1 MRRLLVFA
9 VFVVLFA
16 PALPSAVPAADRTVV
31 VGRSAEVVIERVPR
45 GRRVILEQR
54 NGDRYVV
61 TDRDGTVLAKSYP
74 LAEPPRR
81 VEKRAYVRQ
90 DQRRPFLL
98 YGGFYGLDRWGYSR
112 EGW

>member
-1 MRRLLVFA
+1 MRRLFMLA
-9 VFVVLFA
+9 ALAGLFA
-16 PALPSAVPAADRTVV
+16 PAFPFAAPAADRTVV
-31 VGRSAEVVIERVPR
+31 VRGSGEVIIERAPR
-45 GRRVILEQR
+45 GRRIILEQR
-54 NGDRYVV
+54 NGDRYIV
-61 TDRDGTVLAKSYP
+61 TDRDGTVLTKSYP